1 MLWEA
6 TIRVKQRGLLC
17 GLKGERANVTPY
29 TQEAPLIRLNVAS
42 LRRVVKGDLRIEFV
56 RQDLTAYGGLELLRR
71 YTRRSGLVER
81 LRVAGAGLGSDYGPA
96 RLALLLLALF
106 YVGARRLEHLRYVA
120 GDPLIG
126 RFCGLARLPSAR
138 TVSHWLKQFTHA
150 TLAPFV
156 QLNHAVVTDA
166 ITRLKLP
173 RLTIDVD
180 GTVVRTGATVAW
192 AFRGFNPHHRKDPSY
207 YPLLAHL
214 AQTGHI
220 LRLKNRPGNVH
231 DSKQAVAFL
240 RELIDD
246 LRAQPGRRLP
256 LEFRMDTAFCQ
267 PGVFRLLAARGC
279 GYAIKVGFWHWLPL
293 KQLAADCQAWQPVAP
308 QVTGFFHEVDI
319 PQWQLR
325 LRVMI
330 YRKHVQHHSPKNF
343 QLDLF
348 TPDDGHY
355 EYAAVATNLA
365 LDLPAL
371 YAFICGRGAQEKTIA
386 ELKGEFAL
394 DVAPTNHYGAN
405 SAWQQ
410 LSILAHNVARNFQL
424 DTLATPK
431 PRSRK
436 RTYAYLL
443 RSMRTLRFL
452 MIARAGRV
460 TRIGGRNVLR
470 LAQNPSVQQLY
481 DRFEQALAA

>member
-1 MLWEA
+1 
-6 TIRVKQRGLLC
+6 
-17 GLKGERANVTPY
+17 
-29 TQEAPLIRLNVAS
+29 
-42 LRRVVKGDLRIEFV
+42 
-56 RQDLTAYGGLELLRR
+56 
-71 YTRRSGLVER
+71 
-81 LRVAGAGLGSDYGPA
+81 
-96 RLALLLLALF
+96 
-106 YVGARRLEHLRYVA
+106 
-120 GDPLIG
+120 
-126 RFCGLARLPSAR
+126 
-138 TVSHWLKQFTHA
+138 
-150 TLAPFV
+150 
-156 QLNHAVVTDA
+156 
-166 ITRLKLP
+166 LKLP

-231 DSKQAVAFL
+231 DSKQAVAFV
-240 RELIDD
+240 RELVAD
-246 LRAQPGRRLP
+246 LRAQLGRQIP
-256 LEFRMDTAFCQ
+256 LEFRMDAAFCQ
-267 PGVFRLLAARGC
+267 PGVFRLLAARRC

-293 KQLAADCQAWQPVAP
+293 KQLAAECPHWRPIAP
-308 QVTGFFHEVDI
+308 KVTGFFHDLDI

-330 YRKHVQHHSPKNF
+330 YRKHVQHRSPKNF

-355 EYAAVATNLA
+355 EYAAVATNLT

-371 YAFICGRGAQEKTIA
+371 FAFICGRGAQEKTIA

-394 DVAPTNHYGAN
+394 DVVPTNHYGAN

-452 MIARAGRV
+452 LIARAGRL
-460 TRIGGRNVLR
+460 TRISGRNVLR
-470 LAQNPSVQQLY
+470 LSQNPATEQLY
-481 DRFEQALAA
+481 AKVSHALVA

>member
-1 MLWEA
+1 M
-6 TIRVKQRGLLC
+6 
-17 GLKGERANVTPY
+17 
-29 TQEAPLIRLNVAS
+29 
-42 LRRVVKGDLRIEFV
+42 VKGKLHVEFA
-56 RQDLTAYGGLELLRR
+56 RQELTSYSGLELLRR
-71 YTRRSGLVER
+71 YLRQCDLPSR
-81 LRVAGAGLGSDYGPA
+81 LRAACATTGGDYGGG
-96 RLALLLLALF
+96 RLALLVLALL
-106 YVGARRLEHLRYVA
+106 YSGARRLEHLRYLA
-120 GDPLIG
+120 GDPLIA
-126 RFCGLARLPSAR
+126 RFCGLARIPTAR
-138 TVSHWLKQFTHA
+138 TMGNWLRQFTQA
-150 TLAPFV
+150 TLAPLV
-156 QLNHAVVTDA
+156 QLNHDLVTEA
-166 ITRLKLP
+166 IARLQLP

-180 GTVVRTGATVAW
+180 GTVVRTGGRVAW

-240 RELIDD
+240 REVIDG
-246 LRAQPGRRLP
+246 LRTRFGQRLP
-256 LEFRMDTAFCQ
+256 LEFRMDAAFFQ
-267 PGVFRLLAARGC
+267 RDVLRLLPARGC
-279 GYAIKVGFWHWLPL
+279 HYAIKVGYWSWLPL
-293 KQLAADCQAWQPVAP
+293 KQLAAERERWLPIAP
-308 QVTGFFHEVDI
+308 EVTGFLHDLHI
-319 PQWQLR
+319 PQWNLR

-330 YRKHVQHHSPKNF
+330 YRKHVAHESPKNF

-371 YAFICGRGAQEKTIA
+371 YAFICGRGAQEKTLA

-394 DVAPTNHYGAN
+394 DVVPTAHYGAN

-410 LSILAHNVARNFQL
+410 LSILAHNLARSFQL
-424 DTLATPK
+424 DTLAPPK

-436 RTYAYLL
+436 RTYAYLI

-452 MIARAGRV
+452 LVVRAGRLA
-460 TRIGGRNVLR
+460 RIGGRHVLR
-470 LAQNPSVQQLY
+470 LSNNPATEALY
-481 DRFEQALAA
+481 ASIDHRLAA